1 MAKSFVKWPGGKTD
15 ELSIIYKY
23 MPNHINNYIEPF
35 LGGGACFLSLRPDQY
50 NCAYINDYSNEL
62 ISLYMMIKNRN
73 ELFMNCLYDIW
84 HLWSYT
90 GILAEENY
98 EITRQIYSEFKN
110 NDISYKDL
118 TIKIDKLI
126 DKKRVEIEAEIP
138 NNINIITDDLIK
150 EIKKS
155 MKSKLKTIKSNEMK
169 KEDLPEEDYHK
180 NFEAGFKA
188 GVYTFYRN
196 IYNKREELNI
206 SNELHIALFFYLREF
221 CYSSMF
227 RYNKSGGFNVPYG
240 GASYNSKS
248 FITKINYFW
257 SQELQDVLQGANIYN
272 LDFEDFFRKLKIEED
287 DFVFLDP
294 PYDTTFSTY
303 ANNEFESEDQIRL
316 ANYLINECKGKFMLI
331 IKNTDFIYNLY
342 NREGINIIG
351 FDKTY
356 KVSFQDRNDKEV
368 KHIII
373 KNY

>member
-1 MAKSFVKWPGGKTD
+1 MAKPFVKWPGGKTD

-23 MPNHINNYIEPF
+23 MPDNINNYIEPF
-35 LGGGACFLSLRPDQY
+35 LGGGACFLSLKPDKY
-50 NCAYINDYSNEL
+50 NYAYINDYSSEL
-62 ISLYMMIKNRN
+62 IGLYMMIKSRN
-73 ELFMNCLYDIW
+73 ELFRNCLDDMW
-84 HLWSYT
+84 HLWNYMEKFS
-90 GILAEENY
+90 LENY
-98 EITRQIYSEFKN
+98 EIIRQIYSKFKN
-110 NDISYKDL
+110 DEIYYKDV
-118 TIKIDKLI
+118 TIKIDELI
-126 DKKRVEIEAEIP
+126 NKKREEIEGETP
-138 NNINIITDDLIK
+138 NNINIATDDLIK

-155 MKSKLKTIKSNEMK
+155 MNSKLKTIKNNEIK

-196 IYNKREELNI
+196 IYNKREKFNI

-248 FITKINYFW
+248 FITKINYCW
-257 SQELQDVLQGANIYN
+257 SEELQEVLRSANIYN
-272 LDFEDFFRKLKIEED
+272 LDFEEFFRTLEIKEN
-287 DFVFLDP
+287 DFIFLDP

-303 ANNEFESEDQIRL
+303 ANNSFTLEDQTRL
-316 ANYLINECKGKFMLI
+316 ANYLINECKGKFMII

-342 NREGINIIG
+342 NKKGISITG

-368 KHIII
+368 EHIII

>member
-23 MPNHINNYIEPF
+23 MPDHINNYIEPF
-35 LGGGACFLSLRPDQY
+35 LGGGACFLSLRPEQY

-73 ELFMNCLYDIW
+73 ELFVNCLYDIW
-84 HLWSYT
+84 HLWNYT

-98 EITRQIYSEFKN
+98 EIIRQIYSLFKN
-110 NDISYKDL
+110 DEISYKDL

-126 DKKRVEIEAEIP
+126 DKKRIEIEVEVR

-155 MKSKLKTIKSNEMK
+155 LKSKLRTIKNNEMK
-169 KEDLPEEDYHK
+169 KQDLPEEDYHK

-188 GVYTFYRN
+188 GVYTFYRK
-196 IYNKREELNI
+196 IYNKRDKLNI
-206 SNELHIALFFYLREF
+206 SHELHIALFFYLREF

-227 RYNKSGGFNVPYG
+227 RYNKSGEFNVPYG
-240 GASYNSKS
+240 GASYNSKG

-257 SQELQDVLQGANIYN
+257 SQELQDVLQEANIYN
-272 LDFEDFFRKLKIEED
+272 LDFEEFFRKLTIEED

-294 PYDTTFSTY
+294 PYDTTFSKY
-303 ANNEFESEDQIRL
+303 ANNDFTSEDQVRL
-316 ANYLINECKGKFMLI
+316 ANYLINECKGKFMMI

-351 FDKTY
+351 FDKKY
-356 KVSFQDRNDKEV
+356 KVSFQDRNDKQVE
-368 KHIII
+368 HIII